1 MMAGD
6 NITRHVVL
14 AIHGRHAQA
23 ILNGEKTHELRRR
36 LPTIAEG
43 DYVWLYETAPQS
55 AIVGGFVVGGVSRR
69 SPTSIWADMGSG
81 FAITKNEFD
90 DYVAGAAEVV
100 AIEVG
105 ESFRL
110 RRPSAKQEM
119 AGVGS
124 GFTPPQS
131 VTVLH
136 SRILTVHLERLC
148 WSAARANAAPS
159 QPRTAR

>member
-1 MMAGD
+1 MAAED
-6 NITRHVVL
+6 NGVRHVAL

-36 LPTIAEG
+36 LPTISKG

-55 AIVGGFVVGGVSRR
+55 AIIGGFIVGQVSRQ
-69 SPTSIWADMGSG
+69 SPTRIWANVGSG
-81 FAITKNEFD
+81 FAITKDEFE

-100 AIEVG
+100 ALKVG

-136 SRILTVHLERLC
+136 SRILTGHLERLC
-148 WSAARANAAPS
+148 WVYSAA
-159 QPRTAR
+159 